1 MIKAYSLTAKA
12 TLLQTDETWWVTCV
26 YGPQAEQEKI
36 QFLDELLE
44 VRSTSPGPWLLW
56 GISI

>member
-36 QFLDELLE
+36 QFF
-44 VRSTSPGPWLLW
+44 G
-56 GISI
+56 